1 MYMYDD
7 MYMST
12 CQEACKISCMTSTPA
27 SPHDPADSPEADAII
42 GALARI
48 RGRRGPRRGDGPG
61 GDFPRGPRS
70 AHAHQMHEAAG
81 GPDWR
86 GPHGGPQRSARGGF
100 GGPALLRLLSTLAH
114 ASTPLTVSE
123 IAGEIGVDQ
132 PRASRLVQQAVER
145 EFAAR
150 EADPEDARRTRV
162 RITPAGED
170 AVHGFRG
177 RQRAEAGAALAA
189 LEPAERAELARLL
202 TKLAAAW
209 PQHETPGSPASR

>member
-1 MYMYDD
+1 
-7 MYMST
+7 
-12 CQEACKISCMTSTPA
+12 MTTTPA
-27 SPHDPADSPEADAII
+27 AEHDPTEGPEVDAII

-48 RGRRGPRRGDGPG
+48 RGRRGPHRGDGPG
-61 GDFPRGPRS
+61 GGFPLPGHP
-70 AHAHQMHEAAG
+70 HE
-81 GPDWR
+81 
-86 GPHGGPQRSARGGF
+86 PHPGGPQDADGAEGPPWRDPRGRHPGGGRGGF

-145 EFAAR
+145 GFAAR

-162 RITPAGED
+162 RISQAGER

-189 LEPAERAELARLL
+189 LEPTERAELARLL

-209 PQHETPGSPASR
+209 PQHDPQP